1 MGNKISTVGDDVK
14 RQGEGSGA
22 NSRAADVYKLV
33 DLKGGGE
40 LVEMMK
46 RARWTKNF
54 KEIDDTIQE
63 KIKPFLYDGGRG
75 KKIPI
80 SEVIDQ
86 RNKAR
91 SSTIKSASKDKQKR
105 AHEQALLDMK
115 FQDSEGNYLHNK
127 PDEFMQDR
135 KFRECCWDINQTGS
149 VGETVLHLCLLN
161 ATAIH
166 ADLAKR
172 LIQAFPKMIN
182 DIYLAD
188 EYFGESILHIAIVNE
203 DPAMVKFLLDNG
215 ADVHERACG
224 NFFCPDDQKSSRMDT
239 YDHEWV
245 YVTEKTNYEGHVY
258 LGEYPLSFAA
268 CLGQEECVRLL
279 IAKGANP
286 NFQDS
291 NGNTVMHMLV
301 IHDRKENEYEGKYAS
316 KQIELEKCPQD
327 MFNLLVDFG
336 ARLDIK
342 NRQGLTPLT
351 LAAKLTRKEMY
362 EHILEKI
369 RQVVWIYGNVTCAGY
384 PLTDIDTI
392 AESGEINRNSVLN
405 LVVYGTEDGHLDMM
419 DGLIVELLKDKWKT
433 FVGHRFYRR
442 FAIFFAYFIIFMFAF
457 ILRPGS
463 DLCPATVSVS
473 GNSTTQSSQHT
484 AENDSCYLIK
494 ACRTEDKVRFGL
506 EVLVLIGSVWYIF
519 IAMKEIYHQ
528 GFRVFFITLKGA
540 PAKAMFLLADVLVVL
555 MLPGRALCQHEYE
568 DIIAVFAILFTAPY
582 FLFFCRGF
590 KIVGPFV
597 VMIYNMIAG
606 DLLRWIIIY
615 LVFIIGFSQAMYI
628 VFLSVQGSPFNDPV
642 EAIMSMFMMSLGEF
656 GDYYESFSQTNHPI
670 LSKIIFMIYMIM
682 VTLLLVNMLI
692 AMMGNTYQLVN
703 ETQKEWFRQW
713 AKIVLV
719 VEQSVSTEIRSEQR
733 QKYSQPSA
741 DGDRIFVVR
750 WHQTEKEQEEM
761 ARQKEEIYQKQR
773 KAAAEK
779 KKNVFRKMSTPMV
792 IDTREAEEG
801 HVNM

>member
-127 PDEFMQDR
+127 PDR

-301 IHDRKENEYEGKYAS
+301 IHDRK
-316 KQIELEKCPQD
+316 D

>member
-1 MGNKISTVGDDVK
+1 MGNKVSTVGDDVK
-14 RQGEGSGA
+14 RQGEGSGVD
-22 NSRAADVYKLV
+22 SRAADVYKMV

-63 KIKPFLYDGGRG
+63 KVKTFLYDGGRG
-75 KKIPI
+75 KKVPI
-80 SEVIDQ
+80 SHIIEQ

-91 SSTIKSASKDKQKR
+91 PSAVKTGSKDKQKK
-105 AHEQALLDMK
+105 AHEQALLNMK
-115 FQDSEGNYLHNK
+115 FQDGEGNYLHNK
-127 PDEFMQDR
+127 PDNFVEDK
-135 KFRECCWDINQTGS
+135 KFRDCCWDIDQRGS

-172 LIQAFPKMIN
+172 LIQAFPKMMN

-224 NFFCPDDQKSSRMDT
+224 NFFSPDDQKSSRMDN

-245 YVTEKTNYEGHVY
+245 EVTAKTNYEGHVY

-279 IAKGANP
+279 VAKGANL
-286 NFQDS
+286 NVQDT

-301 IHDRKENEYEGKYAS
+301 IHDRKENEFDGE
-316 KQIELEKCPQD
+316 D
-327 MFNLLVDFG
+327 MFNLLLELG

-351 LAAKLTRKEMY
+351 LAATLTRKEMY

-369 RQVVWIYGNVTCAGY
+369 RQVCWIYGNVTCAGY
-384 PLTDIDTI
+384 PLKDIDTI
-392 AESGEINRNSVLN
+392 SETGDINRNSALN

-442 FAIFFAYFIIFMFAF
+442 FAIFFVYFIIFMVAV

-463 DLCPATVSVS
+463 DLCPTQVASDNNTTVQTSSVS
-473 GNSTTQSSQHT
+473 TES
-484 AENDSCYLIK
+484 DSCYLIK
-494 ACRTEDKVRFGL
+494 ACRTEDKVRFAL
-506 EVLVLIGSVWYIF
+506 EILLLIGAVWYIF

-540 PAKAMFLLADVLVVL
+540 PAKALFLLSDVLVVL

-568 DIIAVFAILFTAPY
+568 DIIVVFAILFTAPY

-615 LVFIIGFSQAMYI
+615 LVFIIGFSQAFYI
-628 VFLSVQGSPFNDPV
+628 AFINGTCDPDSNPCVFTSPI
-642 EAIMSMFMMSLGEF
+642 ESMLGMFAMNVGEF
-656 GDYYESFSQTNHPI
+656 EDIYGTFDYSEYPTFM
-670 LSKIIFMIYMIM
+670 KIIFMIYMIM

-719 VEQSVSTEIRSEQR
+719 VEQSVTTEIRRTQR
-733 QKYSQPSA
+733 LKYSQPSA
-741 DGDRIFVVR
+741 DGDRMFIVR
-750 WHQTEKEQEEM
+750 WHQTQKEQEEM

-779 KKNVFRKMSTPMV
+779 KRSVFRKASNPKM
-792 IDTREAEEG
+792 IDTREAEVG
-801 HVNM
+801 HINV

>member
-301 IHDRKENEYEGKYAS
+301 IHDRKYAS

-670 LSKIIFMIYMIM
+670 LSKPF
-682 VTLLLVNMLI
+682 LLHL
-692 AMMGNTYQLVN
+692 
-703 ETQKEWFRQW
+703 
-713 AKIVLV
+713 
-719 VEQSVSTEIRSEQR
+719 
-733 QKYSQPSA
+733 
-741 DGDRIFVVR
+741 
-750 WHQTEKEQEEM
+750 
-761 ARQKEEIYQKQR
+761 
-773 KAAAEK
+773 
-779 KKNVFRKMSTPMV
+779 
-792 IDTREAEEG
+792 
-801 HVNM
+801 

>member
-127 PDEFMQDR
+127 PDR

-301 IHDRKENEYEGKYAS
+301 IHDRK
-316 KQIELEKCPQD
+316 D

-615 LVFIIGFSQAMYI
+615 LVFIIGFSQAFFI
-628 VFLSVQGSPFNDPV
+628 AFVNGSCDPESNPCVFLSPIESIVG
-642 EAIMSMFMMSLGEF
+642 MFAMNVGEF
-656 GDYYESFSQTNHPI
+656 EDIYGTFDYSEYPTFI
-670 LSKIIFMIYMIM
+670 KIIFMIYMIM

>member
-14 RQGEGSGA
+14 RQGEGSGG
-22 NSRAADVYKLV
+22 AADVYKMV

-63 KIKPFLYDGGRG
+63 KVRTFLYDGGRG
-75 KKIPI
+75 KKVPI
-80 SEVIDQ
+80 SEIIEL
-86 RNKAR
+86 RNKTR
-91 SSTIKSASKDKQKR
+91 SSAIKSASKDKQKKT
-105 AHEQALLDMK
+105 HEQALLDLK
-115 FQDSEGNYLHNK
+115 FQDSEGNYLQNK
-127 PDEFMQDR
+127 PDR
-135 KFRECCWDINQTGS
+135 KFRECCWDIHQTGS
-149 VGETVLHLCLLN
+149 VGETILHLCLLN

-172 LIQAFPKMIN
+172 LIQAYPKMIN

-245 YVTEKTNYEGHVY
+245 DVTEKTNYEGHVY
-258 LGEYPLSFAA
+258 FGEYPLSFAA

-279 IAKGANP
+279 VAKGANP
-286 NFQDS
+286 NYQDS

-301 IHDRKENEYEGKYAS
+301 IHDRKESEYEGQYAS
-316 KQIELEKCPQD
+316 KQE
-327 MFNLLVDFG
+327 MFNLLVELG

-362 EHILEKI
+362 EYILEKI
-369 RQVVWIYGNVTCAGY
+369 RQVVWIFGNVTCAGY
-384 PLTDIDTI
+384 PLKDIDTI
-392 AESGEINRNSVLN
+392 SETGEINRNSVLN
-405 LVVYGTEDGHLDMM
+405 LVVYGAEDGHLDMM

-433 FVGHRFYRR
+433 FVGHRFYKK
-442 FAIFFAYFIIFMFAF
+442 FAIFFAYFIIFMVAF
-457 ILRPGS
+457 ILRPGV
-463 DLCPATVSVS
+463 DLCPTTTASSGSV
-473 GNSTTQSSQHT
+473 NSTTSQSSQVT
-484 AENDSCYLIK
+484 TENDACYLIK
-494 ACRTEDKVRFGL
+494 ACRTEDKVRFAL
-506 EVLVLIGSVWYIF
+506 EIMVLIGAVWYIF

-540 PAKAMFLLADVLVVL
+540 PAKAMFLLSDVLVVL

-628 VFLSVQGSPFNDPV
+628 IFLNVPGSPFNNPV
-642 EAIMSMFMMSLGEF
+642 EAVMCMFMMSLGEF

-670 LSKIIFMIYMIM
+670 LSKVGDTTLYWLLSPLIF
-682 VTLLLVNMLI
+682 LLFNI
-692 AMMGNTYQLVN
+692 NP
-703 ETQKEWFRQW
+703 EC
-713 AKIVLV
+713 
-719 VEQSVSTEIRSEQR
+719 
-733 QKYSQPSA
+733 
-741 DGDRIFVVR
+741 
-750 WHQTEKEQEEM
+750 
-761 ARQKEEIYQKQR
+761 
-773 KAAAEK
+773 
-779 KKNVFRKMSTPMV
+779 
-792 IDTREAEEG
+792 
-801 HVNM
+801 

>member
-1 MGNKISTVGDDVK
+1 MGNKVSTVGDDVK
-14 RQGEGSGA
+14 RQGEGSGVD
-22 NSRAADVYKLV
+22 SRAADVYKMV

-63 KIKPFLYDGGRG
+63 KVKTFLYDGGRG
-75 KKIPI
+75 KKVPI
-80 SEVIDQ
+80 SHIIEQ

-91 SSTIKSASKDKQKR
+91 PSAVKTGSKDKQKK
-105 AHEQALLDMK
+105 AHEQALLNMK
-115 FQDSEGNYLHNK
+115 FQDGEGNYLHNK
-127 PDEFMQDR
+127 PDNFVEDK
-135 KFRECCWDINQTGS
+135 KFRDCCWDIDQRGS

-172 LIQAFPKMIN
+172 LIQAFPKMMN

-224 NFFCPDDQKSSRMDT
+224 NFFSPDDQKSSRMDN

-245 YVTEKTNYEGHVY
+245 EVTAKTNYEGHVY

-279 IAKGANP
+279 VAKGANL
-286 NFQDS
+286 NVQDT

-301 IHDRKENEYEGKYAS
+301 IHDRKYAS
-316 KQIELEKCPQD
+316 KQIELEKSPRD
-327 MFNLLVDFG
+327 MFNLLLELG

-351 LAAKLTRKEMY
+351 LAATLTRKEMY

-369 RQVVWIYGNVTCAGY
+369 RQVCWIYGNVTCAGY
-384 PLTDIDTI
+384 PLKDIDTI
-392 AESGEINRNSVLN
+392 SETGDINRNSALN

-442 FAIFFAYFIIFMFAF
+442 FAIFFVYFIIFMVAV

-463 DLCPATVSVS
+463 DLCPTQVASDNNTTVQTSSVS
-473 GNSTTQSSQHT
+473 TES
-484 AENDSCYLIK
+484 DSCYLIK
-494 ACRTEDKVRFGL
+494 ACRTEDKVRFAL
-506 EVLVLIGSVWYIF
+506 EILLLIGAVWYIF

-540 PAKAMFLLADVLVVL
+540 PAKALFLLSDVLVVL

-568 DIIAVFAILFTAPY
+568 DIIVVFAILFTAPY

-615 LVFIIGFSQAMYI
+615 LVFIIGFSQAFYI
-628 VFLSVQGSPFNDPV
+628 AFINGTCDPDSNPCVFTSPI
-642 EAIMSMFMMSLGEF
+642 ESMLGMFAMNVGEF
-656 GDYYESFSQTNHPI
+656 EDIYGTFDYSEYPTFM
-670 LSKIIFMIYMIM
+670 KIIFMIYMIM

-719 VEQSVSTEIRSEQR
+719 VEQSVTTEIRRTQR
-733 QKYSQPSA
+733 LKYSQPSA
-741 DGDRIFVVR
+741 DGDRMFIVR
-750 WHQTEKEQEEM
+750 WHQTQKEQEEM

-779 KKNVFRKMSTPMV
+779 KRSVFRKASNPKM
-792 IDTREAEEG
+792 IDTREAEVG
-801 HVNM
+801 HINV

>member
-1 MGNKISTVGDDVK
+1 MGNKVSTVGDDVK
-14 RQGEGSGA
+14 RQGEGSGVD
-22 NSRAADVYKLV
+22 SRAADVYKMV
-33 DLKGGGE
+33 DLKGGGD
-40 LVEMMK
+40 LVEMTK

-54 KEIDDTIQE
+54 KELDDTIQE
-63 KIKPFLYDGGRG
+63 KVKPFLYDGGRG

-80 SEVIDQ
+80 TEIIDR

-91 SSTIKSASKDKQKR
+91 SSAIKSSSKDKQKK
-105 AHEQALLDMK
+105 AHEALLDVK

-127 PDEFMQDR
+127 PDR
-135 KFRECCWDINQTGS
+135 KFRDCCWDIDQRGS
-149 VGETVLHLCLLN
+149 VGETILHLCLLN

-215 ADVHERACG
+215 ADVQERACG
-224 NFFCPDDQKSSRMDT
+224 NFFCPDDQKSSRMDS

-245 YVTEKTNYEGHVY
+245 DVTEKTNYEGHVY
-258 LGEYPLSFAA
+258 FGEFPLSFAA

-286 NFQDS
+286 NVQDT

-301 IHDRKENEYEGKYAS
+301 IHDRK
-316 KQIELEKCPQD
+316 D
-327 MFNLLVDFG
+327 MFNLLLDLG

-351 LAAKLTRKEMY
+351 LAATLTRKEMY

-369 RQVVWIYGNVTCAGY
+369 RQVCWIYGNVTCAGY
-384 PLTDIDTI
+384 PLKDIDTI
-392 AESGEINRNSVLN
+392 SETGDINRNSALN

-442 FAIFFAYFIIFMFAF
+442 FAIFFLYFILFMFAF

-463 DLCPATVSVS
+463 DLCPTKIASNDNTTV
-473 GNSTTQSSQHT
+473 TQTSEVTS
-484 AENDSCYLIK
+484 ESDGCYLIK
-494 ACRTEDKVRFGL
+494 ACRTEDKVRFAL
-506 EVLVLIGSVWYIF
+506 EILVLIGALWYIF

-528 GFRVFFITLKGA
+528 GFRVFFTTLKGA
-540 PAKAMFLLADVLVVL
+540 PAKAMFLLSDILVVL

-597 VMIYNMIAG
+597 VMIYKMIAG

-628 VFLSVQGSPFNDPV
+628 IFLNVQGSPFNDPV
-642 EAIMSMFMMSLGEF
+642 EAIMGMFMMSLGEF

-692 AMMGNTYQLVN
+692 AMMGNTYQLIN

-719 VEQSVSTEIRSEQR
+719 VEQSVTTEIRRTQR

-741 DGDRIFVVR
+741 DGDRMFIVR
-750 WHQTEKEQEEM
+750 WHQTQKEQEEM

-779 KKNVFRKMSTPMV
+779 RKNIFRKMSTPKV

-801 HVNM
+801 HINM

>member
-1 MGNKISTVGDDVK
+1 MGNKVSTVGDDVK
-14 RQGEGSGA
+14 RQGEGSGVD
-22 NSRAADVYKLV
+22 SRAADVYKMV

-63 KIKPFLYDGGRG
+63 KVKTFLYDGGRG
-75 KKIPI
+75 KKVPI
-80 SEVIDQ
+80 SHIIEQ

-91 SSTIKSASKDKQKR
+91 PSAVKTGSKDKQKK
-105 AHEQALLDMK
+105 AHEQALLNMK
-115 FQDSEGNYLHNK
+115 FQDGEGNYLHNK
-127 PDEFMQDR
+127 PDK
-135 KFRECCWDINQTGS
+135 KFRDCCWDIDQRGS

-172 LIQAFPKMIN
+172 LIQAFPKMMN

-224 NFFCPDDQKSSRMDT
+224 NFFSPDDQKSSRMDN

-245 YVTEKTNYEGHVY
+245 EVTAKTNYEGHVY

-279 IAKGANP
+279 VAKGANL
-286 NFQDS
+286 NVQDT

-301 IHDRKENEYEGKYAS
+301 IHDRK
-316 KQIELEKCPQD
+316 D
-327 MFNLLVDFG
+327 MFNLLLELG

-351 LAAKLTRKEMY
+351 LAATLTRKEMY

-369 RQVVWIYGNVTCAGY
+369 RQVCWIYGNVTCAGY
-384 PLTDIDTI
+384 PLKDIDTI
-392 AESGEINRNSVLN
+392 SETGDINRNSALN

-442 FAIFFAYFIIFMFAF
+442 FAIFFVYFIIFMVAV

-463 DLCPATVSVS
+463 DLCPTQVASDNNTTVQTSSVS
-473 GNSTTQSSQHT
+473 TES
-484 AENDSCYLIK
+484 DSCYLIK
-494 ACRTEDKVRFGL
+494 ACRTEDKVRFAL
-506 EVLVLIGSVWYIF
+506 EILLLIGAVWYIF

-540 PAKAMFLLADVLVVL
+540 PAKALFLLSDVLVVL

-568 DIIAVFAILFTAPY
+568 DIIVVFAILFTAPY

-628 VFLSVQGSPFNDPV
+628 IFLNIEGSPFNDPV
-642 EAIMSMFMMSLGEF
+642 EAIMCMFMMSLGEF

-670 LSKIIFMIYMIM
+670 LAKIIFMIYMIM

-719 VEQSVSTEIRSEQR
+719 VEQSVTTEIRRTQR
-733 QKYSQPSA
+733 LKYSQPSA
-741 DGDRIFVVR
+741 DGDRMFIVR
-750 WHQTEKEQEEM
+750 WHQTQKEQEEM

-779 KKNVFRKMSTPMV
+779 KRSVFRKASNPKM
-792 IDTREAEEG
+792 IDTREAEVG
-801 HVNM
+801 HINV

>member
-1 MGNKISTVGDDVK
+1 MGNKVSTVGDDVK
-14 RQGEGSGA
+14 RQGEGSGVD
-22 NSRAADVYKLV
+22 SRAADVYKMV

-63 KIKPFLYDGGRG
+63 KVKTFLYDGGRG
-75 KKIPI
+75 KKVPI
-80 SEVIDQ
+80 SHIIEQ

-91 SSTIKSASKDKQKR
+91 PSAVKTGSKDKQKK
-105 AHEQALLDMK
+105 AHEQALLNMK
-115 FQDSEGNYLHNK
+115 FQDGEGNYLHNK
-127 PDEFMQDR
+127 PDNFVEDK
-135 KFRECCWDINQTGS
+135 KFRDCCWDIDQRGS

-172 LIQAFPKMIN
+172 LIQAFPKMMN

-224 NFFCPDDQKSSRMDT
+224 NFFSPDDQKSSRMDN

-245 YVTEKTNYEGHVY
+245 EVTAKTNYEGHVY

-279 IAKGANP
+279 VAKGANL
-286 NFQDS
+286 NVQDT

-301 IHDRKENEYEGKYAS
+301 IHDRK
-316 KQIELEKCPQD
+316 D
-327 MFNLLVDFG
+327 MFNLLLELG

-351 LAAKLTRKEMY
+351 LAATLTRKEMY

-369 RQVVWIYGNVTCAGY
+369 RQVCWIYGNVTCAGY
-384 PLTDIDTI
+384 PLKDIDTI
-392 AESGEINRNSVLN
+392 SETGDINRNSALN

-442 FAIFFAYFIIFMFAF
+442 FAIFFVYFIIFMVAV

-463 DLCPATVSVS
+463 DLCPTQVASDNNTTVQTSSVS
-473 GNSTTQSSQHT
+473 TES
-484 AENDSCYLIK
+484 DSCYLIK
-494 ACRTEDKVRFGL
+494 ACRTEDKVRFAL
-506 EVLVLIGSVWYIF
+506 EILLLIGAVWYIF

-540 PAKAMFLLADVLVVL
+540 PAKALFLLSDVLVVL

-568 DIIAVFAILFTAPY
+568 DIIVVFAILFTAPY

-615 LVFIIGFSQAMYI
+615 LVFIIGFSQAFYI
-628 VFLSVQGSPFNDPV
+628 AFINGTCDPDSNPCVFTSPI
-642 EAIMSMFMMSLGEF
+642 ESMLGMFAMNVGEF
-656 GDYYESFSQTNHPI
+656 EDIYGTFDYSEYPTFM
-670 LSKIIFMIYMIM
+670 KIIFMIYMIM

-719 VEQSVSTEIRSEQR
+719 VEQSVTTEIRRTQR
-733 QKYSQPSA
+733 LKYSQPSA
-741 DGDRIFVVR
+741 DGDRMFIVR
-750 WHQTEKEQEEM
+750 WHQTQKEQEEM

-779 KKNVFRKMSTPMV
+779 KRSVFRKASNPKM
-792 IDTREAEEG
+792 IDTREAEVG
-801 HVNM
+801 HINV

>member
-1 MGNKISTVGDDVK
+1 MGNKVSTVGDDVK
-14 RQGEGSGA
+14 RQGEGSGVD
-22 NSRAADVYKLV
+22 SRAADVYKMV

-63 KIKPFLYDGGRG
+63 KVKTFLYDGGRG
-75 KKIPI
+75 KKVPI
-80 SEVIDQ
+80 SHIIEQ

-91 SSTIKSASKDKQKR
+91 PSAVKTGSKDKQKK
-105 AHEQALLDMK
+105 AHEQALLNMK
-115 FQDSEGNYLHNK
+115 FQDGEGNYLHNK
-127 PDEFMQDR
+127 PDNFVEDK
-135 KFRECCWDINQTGS
+135 KFRDCCWDIDQRGS

-172 LIQAFPKMIN
+172 LIQAFPKMMN

-224 NFFCPDDQKSSRMDT
+224 NFFSPDDQKSSRMDN

-245 YVTEKTNYEGHVY
+245 EVTAKTNYEGHVY

-279 IAKGANP
+279 VAKGANL
-286 NFQDS
+286 NVQDT

-301 IHDRKENEYEGKYAS
+301 IHDRKYAS
-316 KQIELEKCPQD
+316 KQD
-327 MFNLLVDFG
+327 MFNLLLELG

-351 LAAKLTRKEMY
+351 LAATLTRKEMY

-369 RQVVWIYGNVTCAGY
+369 RQVCWIYGNVTCAGY
-384 PLTDIDTI
+384 PLKDIDTI
-392 AESGEINRNSVLN
+392 SETGDINRNSALN

-442 FAIFFAYFIIFMFAF
+442 FAIFFVYFIIFMVAV

-463 DLCPATVSVS
+463 DLCPTQVASDNNTTVQTSSVS
-473 GNSTTQSSQHT
+473 TES
-484 AENDSCYLIK
+484 DSCYLIK
-494 ACRTEDKVRFGL
+494 ACRTEDKVRFAL
-506 EVLVLIGSVWYIF
+506 EILLLIGAVWYIF

-540 PAKAMFLLADVLVVL
+540 PAKALFLLSDVLVVL

-568 DIIAVFAILFTAPY
+568 DIIVVFAILFTAPY

-615 LVFIIGFSQAMYI
+615 LVFIIGFSQAFYI
-628 VFLSVQGSPFNDPV
+628 AFINGTCDPDSNPCVFTSPI
-642 EAIMSMFMMSLGEF
+642 ESMLGMFAMNVGEF
-656 GDYYESFSQTNHPI
+656 EDIYGTFDYSEYPTFM
-670 LSKIIFMIYMIM
+670 KIIFMIYMIM

-719 VEQSVSTEIRSEQR
+719 VEQSVTTEIRRTQR
-733 QKYSQPSA
+733 LKYSQPSA
-741 DGDRIFVVR
+741 DGDRMFIVR
-750 WHQTEKEQEEM
+750 WHQTQKEQEEM

-779 KKNVFRKMSTPMV
+779 KRSVFRKASNPKM
-792 IDTREAEEG
+792 IDTREAEVG
-801 HVNM
+801 HINV

>member
-301 IHDRKENEYEGKYAS
+301 IHDRKYAS

>member
-301 IHDRKENEYEGKYAS
+301 IHDRK
-316 KQIELEKCPQD
+316 D

-615 LVFIIGFSQAMYI
+615 LVFIIGFSQAFFI
-628 VFLSVQGSPFNDPV
+628 AFVNGSCDPESNPCVFLSPIESIVG
-642 EAIMSMFMMSLGEF
+642 MFAMNVGEF
-656 GDYYESFSQTNHPI
+656 EDIYGTFDYSEYPTFI
-670 LSKIIFMIYMIM
+670 KIIFMIYMIM

>member
-1 MGNKISTVGDDVK
+1 MGNKVSTVGDDVK
-14 RQGEGSGA
+14 RQGEGSGVD
-22 NSRAADVYKLV
+22 SRAADVYKMV
-33 DLKGGGE
+33 DLKGGGD
-40 LVEMMK
+40 LVEMTK

-54 KEIDDTIQE
+54 KELDDTIQE
-63 KIKPFLYDGGRG
+63 KVKPFLYDGGRG

-80 SEVIDQ
+80 TEIIDR

-91 SSTIKSASKDKQKR
+91 SSAIKSSSKDKQRK
-105 AHEQALLDMK
+105 AGEALLDMK

-127 PDEFMQDR
+127 PDESVEDR
-135 KFRECCWDINQTGS
+135 KFRECCWDIDQRGS
-149 VGETVLHLCLLN
+149 VGETILHLCLLN

-215 ADVHERACG
+215 ADVQERACG
-224 NFFCPDDQKSSRMDT
+224 NFFCPDDQKSSRMDS

-245 YVTEKTNYEGHVY
+245 DVTEKTNYEGHVY
-258 LGEYPLSFAA
+258 FGEYPLSFAA

-279 IAKGANP
+279 VAKGANP
-286 NFQDS
+286 NVQDT

-301 IHDRKENEYEGKYAS
+301 IHDRKYAS
-316 KQIELEKCPQD
+316 KKIELDNSPAD
-327 MFNLLVDFG
+327 MFNLLLDLG

-351 LAAKLTRKEMY
+351 LAATLTRKEMY
-362 EHILEKI
+362 EHILERI
-369 RQVVWIYGNVTCAGY
+369 RQVCWIYGNVTCAGY
-384 PLTDIDTI
+384 PLKDIDTI
-392 AESGEINRNSVLN
+392 SETGDINRNSALN

-442 FAIFFAYFIIFMFAF
+442 FAIFFLYFILFMFAF

-463 DLCPATVSVS
+463 DLCPTKTASTDNTTVTQTSAV
-473 GNSTTQSSQHT
+473 TTES
-484 AENDSCYLIK
+484 DGCYLIK
-494 ACRTEDKVRFGL
+494 ACRTEDKVRFAL
-506 EVLVLIGSVWYIF
+506 EILVLIGAIWYIF
-519 IAMKEIYHQ
+519 IAMKEIFHQ
-528 GFRVFFITLKGA
+528 GFRVFFTTLKGA
-540 PAKAMFLLADVLVVL
+540 PAKAMFLLSDVLVVL

-597 VMIYNMIAG
+597 VMIYKMIAG

-615 LVFIIGFSQAMYI
+615 LVFIIGFSQAFYI
-628 VFLSVQGSPFNDPV
+628 AFVNGTCDPSSDPCVFLSPIESIVG
-642 EAIMSMFMMSLGEF
+642 MFAMNVGEF
-656 GDYYESFSQTNHPI
+656 EDIYGTFDSSEYPTVV
-670 LSKIIFMIYMIM
+670 KIIFMIYMIM

-692 AMMGNTYQLVN
+692 AMMGNTYQLIN

-719 VEQSVSTEIRSEQR
+719 VEQSVTTEIRRTQR

-741 DGDRIFVVR
+741 DGDRMFIVR
-750 WHQTEKEQEEM
+750 WHQTQKEQEEM

-779 KKNVFRKMSTPMV
+779 RKNIFRKMSTPKV

-801 HVNM
+801 HINM

>member
-14 RQGEGSGA
+14 RQGEGSGG
-22 NSRAADVYKLV
+22 AADVYKMV

-63 KIKPFLYDGGRG
+63 KVRTFLYDGGRG
-75 KKIPI
+75 KKVPI
-80 SEVIDQ
+80 SEIIEL
-86 RNKAR
+86 RNKTR
-91 SSTIKSASKDKQKR
+91 SSAIKSASKDKQKKT
-105 AHEQALLDMK
+105 HEQALLDLK
-115 FQDSEGNYLHNK
+115 FQDSEGNYLQNK
-127 PDEFMQDR
+127 PDR
-135 KFRECCWDINQTGS
+135 KFRECCWDIHQTGS
-149 VGETVLHLCLLN
+149 VGETILHLCLLN

-172 LIQAFPKMIN
+172 LIQAYPKMIN

-245 YVTEKTNYEGHVY
+245 DVTEKTNYEGHVY
-258 LGEYPLSFAA
+258 FGEYPLSFAA

-279 IAKGANP
+279 VAKGANP
-286 NFQDS
+286 NYQDS

-301 IHDRKENEYEGKYAS
+301 IHDRKE
-316 KQIELEKCPQD
+316 
-327 MFNLLVDFG
+327 MFNLLVELG

-362 EHILEKI
+362 EYILEKI
-369 RQVVWIYGNVTCAGY
+369 RQVVWIFGNVTCAGY
-384 PLTDIDTI
+384 PLKDIDTI
-392 AESGEINRNSVLN
+392 SETGEINRNSVLN
-405 LVVYGTEDGHLDMM
+405 LVVYGAEDGHLDMM

-433 FVGHRFYRR
+433 FVGHRFYKK
-442 FAIFFAYFIIFMFAF
+442 FAIFFAYFIIFMVAF
-457 ILRPGS
+457 ILRPGV
-463 DLCPATVSVS
+463 DLCPTTTASSSSV
-473 GNSTTQSSQHT
+473 NSTTSQSSQVT
-484 AENDSCYLIK
+484 TENDACYLIK
-494 ACRTEDKVRFGL
+494 ACRTEDKVRFAL
-506 EVLVLIGSVWYIF
+506 EIMVLIGAVWYIF

-540 PAKAMFLLADVLVVL
+540 PAKAMFLLSDVLVVL

-628 VFLSVQGSPFNDPV
+628 IFLNVPGSPFNNPV
-642 EAIMSMFMMSLGEF
+642 EAVMCMFMMSLGEF

-719 VEQSVSTEIRSEQR
+719 VEQSVSTEIRKEER
-733 QKYSQPSA
+733 LTYSHPSA
-741 DGDRIFVVR
+741 DGDRNFVVR
-750 WHQTEKEQEEM
+750 WHQTQKEQEEM

-779 KKNVFRKMSTPMV
+779 KKQVFRKMSTPMV

>member
-22 NSRAADVYKLV
+22 DVYTMV

-63 KIKPFLYDGGRG
+63 KVKKFLYNGGRG
-75 KKIPI
+75 EKVHISKII
-80 SEVIDQ
+80 EL
-86 RNKAR
+86 RNKTR
-91 SSTIKSASKDKQKR
+91 SSAIKAASKDKQRKT
-105 AHEQALLDMK
+105 HEQALLDLK
-115 FQDSEGNYLHNK
+115 FQDSEGNYLQNK
-127 PDEFMQDR
+127 PDR
-135 KFRECCWDINQTGS
+135 KFRECCWDIEQTGS
-149 VGETVLHLCLLN
+149 VGETILHLCLLN

-172 LIQAFPKMIN
+172 LIQAYPKMIN

-239 YDHEWV
+239 YDHEWID
-245 YVTEKTNYEGHVY
+245 VTEKTNYEGHVY
-258 LGEYPLSFAA
+258 FGEYPLSFAA

-279 IAKGANP
+279 VAKGANP
-286 NFQDS
+286 NYQDT

-301 IHDRKENEYEGKYAS
+301 IHDRKE
-316 KQIELEKCPQD
+316 
-327 MFNLLVDFG
+327 MFNLLVELG

-362 EHILEKI
+362 EYILEKI
-369 RQVVWIYGNVTCAGY
+369 REVVWIFGNVTCAGY
-384 PLTDIDTI
+384 PLKDIDTI
-392 AESGEINRNSVLN
+392 SETGEINRNSVLN
-405 LVVYGTEDGHLDMM
+405 LVVYGAEDGHLDMM

-433 FVGHRFYRR
+433 FVGHRFYKK
-442 FAIFFAYFIIFMFAF
+442 FAIFFAYFIIFMVAF
-457 ILRPGS
+457 ILRPGV
-463 DLCPATVSVS
+463 DLCPTKTASS
-473 GNSTTQSSQHT
+473 SSNSTTSQT
-484 AENDSCYLIK
+484 SQVTTENDSCYLIK
-494 ACRTEDKVRFGL
+494 ACRTEDKVRFAL
-506 EVLVLIGSVWYIF
+506 EILVLIGAVWYIF
-519 IAMKEIYHQ
+519 IAMKEVYHQ

-540 PAKAMFLLADVLVVL
+540 PAKAMFLLSDVLVVL

-615 LVFIIGFSQAMYI
+615 LVFIIGFSQ
-628 VFLSVQGSPFNDPV
+628 G
-642 EAIMSMFMMSLGEF
+642 
-656 GDYYESFSQTNHPI
+656 
-670 LSKIIFMIYMIM
+670 K
-682 VTLLLVNMLI
+682 LV
-692 AMMGNTYQLVN
+692 
-703 ETQKEWFRQW
+703 
-713 AKIVLV
+713 
-719 VEQSVSTEIRSEQR
+719 RS
-733 QKYSQPSA
+733 
-741 DGDRIFVVR
+741 
-750 WHQTEKEQEEM
+750 
-761 ARQKEEIYQKQR
+761 
-773 KAAAEK
+773 
-779 KKNVFRKMSTPMV
+779 
-792 IDTREAEEG
+792 
-801 HVNM
+801 

>member
-1 MGNKISTVGDDVK
+1 MGNKVSTVGDDVK
-14 RQGEGSGA
+14 RQGEGSGVD
-22 NSRAADVYKLV
+22 SRAADVYKMV

-63 KIKPFLYDGGRG
+63 KVKTFLYDGGRG
-75 KKIPI
+75 KKVPI
-80 SEVIDQ
+80 SHIIEQ

-91 SSTIKSASKDKQKR
+91 PSAVKTGSKDKQKK
-105 AHEQALLDMK
+105 AHEQALLNMK
-115 FQDSEGNYLHNK
+115 FQDGEGNYLHNK
-127 PDEFMQDR
+127 PDK
-135 KFRECCWDINQTGS
+135 KFRDCCWDIDQRGS

-172 LIQAFPKMIN
+172 LIQAFPKMMN

-224 NFFCPDDQKSSRMDT
+224 NFFSPDDQKSSRMDN

-245 YVTEKTNYEGHVY
+245 EVTAKTNYEGHVY

-279 IAKGANP
+279 VAKGANL
-286 NFQDS
+286 NVQDT

-301 IHDRKENEYEGKYAS
+301 IHDRK
-316 KQIELEKCPQD
+316 D
-327 MFNLLVDFG
+327 MFNLLLELG

-351 LAAKLTRKEMY
+351 LAATLTRKEMY

-369 RQVVWIYGNVTCAGY
+369 RQVCWIYGNVTCAGY
-384 PLTDIDTI
+384 PLKDIDTI
-392 AESGEINRNSVLN
+392 SETGDINRNSALN

-442 FAIFFAYFIIFMFAF
+442 FAIFFVYFIIFMVAV

-463 DLCPATVSVS
+463 DLCPTQVASDNNTTVQTSSVS
-473 GNSTTQSSQHT
+473 TES
-484 AENDSCYLIK
+484 DSCYLIK
-494 ACRTEDKVRFGL
+494 ACRTEDKVRFAL
-506 EVLVLIGSVWYIF
+506 EILLLIGAVWYIF

-540 PAKAMFLLADVLVVL
+540 PAKALFLLSDVLVVL

-568 DIIAVFAILFTAPY
+568 DIIVVFAILFTAPY

-615 LVFIIGFSQAMYI
+615 LVFIIGFSQAFYI
-628 VFLSVQGSPFNDPV
+628 AFINGTCDPDSNPCVFTSPI
-642 EAIMSMFMMSLGEF
+642 ESMLGMFAMNVGEF
-656 GDYYESFSQTNHPI
+656 EDIYGTFDYSEYPTFM
-670 LSKIIFMIYMIM
+670 KIIFMIYMIM

-719 VEQSVSTEIRSEQR
+719 VEQSVTTEIRRTQR
-733 QKYSQPSA
+733 LKYSQPSA
-741 DGDRIFVVR
+741 DGDRMFIVR
-750 WHQTEKEQEEM
+750 WHQTQKEQEEM

-779 KKNVFRKMSTPMV
+779 KRSVFRKASNPKM
-792 IDTREAEEG
+792 IDTREAEVG
-801 HVNM
+801 HINV

>member
-127 PDEFMQDR
+127 PDR

-301 IHDRKENEYEGKYAS
+301 IHDRKYAS

-615 LVFIIGFSQAMYI
+615 LVFIIGFSQAFFI
-628 VFLSVQGSPFNDPV
+628 AFVNGSCDPESNPCVFLSPIESIVG
-642 EAIMSMFMMSLGEF
+642 MFAMNVGEF
-656 GDYYESFSQTNHPI
+656 EDIYGTFDYSEYPTFI
-670 LSKIIFMIYMIM
+670 KIIFMIYMIM

>member
-301 IHDRKENEYEGKYAS
+301 IHDRKENEYEGK
-316 KQIELEKCPQD
+316 D

-615 LVFIIGFSQAMYI
+615 LVFIIGFSQAFFI
-628 VFLSVQGSPFNDPV
+628 AFVNGSCDPESNPCVFLSPIESIVG
-642 EAIMSMFMMSLGEF
+642 MFAMNVGEF
-656 GDYYESFSQTNHPI
+656 EDIYGTFDYSEYPTFI
-670 LSKIIFMIYMIM
+670 KIIFMIYMIM

>member
-301 IHDRKENEYEGKYAS
+301 IHDRKYAS
-316 KQIELEKCPQD
+316 KQD

-615 LVFIIGFSQAMYI
+615 LVFIIGFSQAFFI
-628 VFLSVQGSPFNDPV
+628 AFVNGSCDPESNPCVFLSPIESIVG
-642 EAIMSMFMMSLGEF
+642 MFAMNVGEF
-656 GDYYESFSQTNHPI
+656 EDIYGTFDYSEYPTFI
-670 LSKIIFMIYMIM
+670 KIIFMIYMIM

>member
-301 IHDRKENEYEGKYAS
+301 IHDRKYAS

-615 LVFIIGFSQAMYI
+615 LVFIIGFSQAFFI
-628 VFLSVQGSPFNDPV
+628 AFVNGSCDPESNPCVFLSPIESIVG
-642 EAIMSMFMMSLGEF
+642 MFAMNVGEF
-656 GDYYESFSQTNHPI
+656 EDIYGTFDYSEYPTFI
-670 LSKIIFMIYMIM
+670 KIIFMIYMIM

>member
-1 MGNKISTVGDDVK
+1 MGNKVSTVGDDVK
-14 RQGEGSGA
+14 RQGEGSGVD
-22 NSRAADVYKLV
+22 SRAADVYKMV

-63 KIKPFLYDGGRG
+63 KVKTFLYDGGRG
-75 KKIPI
+75 KKVPI
-80 SEVIDQ
+80 SHIIEQ

-91 SSTIKSASKDKQKR
+91 PSAVKTGSKDKQKK
-105 AHEQALLDMK
+105 AHEQALLNMK
-115 FQDSEGNYLHNK
+115 FQDGEGNYLHNK
-127 PDEFMQDR
+127 PDNFVEDK
-135 KFRECCWDINQTGS
+135 KFRDCCWDIDQRGS

-172 LIQAFPKMIN
+172 LIQAFPKMMN

-224 NFFCPDDQKSSRMDT
+224 NFFSPDDQKSSRMDN

-245 YVTEKTNYEGHVY
+245 EVTAKTNYEGHVY

-279 IAKGANP
+279 VAKGANL
-286 NFQDS
+286 NVQDT

-301 IHDRKENEYEGKYAS
+301 IHDRK
-316 KQIELEKCPQD
+316 IELEKSPRD
-327 MFNLLVDFG
+327 MFNLLLELG

-351 LAAKLTRKEMY
+351 LAATLTRKEMY

-369 RQVVWIYGNVTCAGY
+369 RQVCWIYGNVTCAGY
-384 PLTDIDTI
+384 PLKDIDTI
-392 AESGEINRNSVLN
+392 SETGDINRNSALN

-442 FAIFFAYFIIFMFAF
+442 FAIFFVYFIIFMVAV

-463 DLCPATVSVS
+463 DLCPTQVASDNNTTVQTSSVS
-473 GNSTTQSSQHT
+473 TES
-484 AENDSCYLIK
+484 DSCYLIK
-494 ACRTEDKVRFGL
+494 ACRTEDKVRFAL
-506 EVLVLIGSVWYIF
+506 EILLLIGAVWYIF

-540 PAKAMFLLADVLVVL
+540 PAKALFLLSDVLVVL

-568 DIIAVFAILFTAPY
+568 DIIVVFAILFTAPY

-615 LVFIIGFSQAMYI
+615 LVFIIGFSQAFYI
-628 VFLSVQGSPFNDPV
+628 AFINGTCDPDSNPCVFTSPI
-642 EAIMSMFMMSLGEF
+642 ESMLGMFAMNVGEF
-656 GDYYESFSQTNHPI
+656 EDIYGTFDYSEYPTFM
-670 LSKIIFMIYMIM
+670 KIIFMIYMIM

-719 VEQSVSTEIRSEQR
+719 VEQSVTTEIRRTQR
-733 QKYSQPSA
+733 LKYSQPSA
-741 DGDRIFVVR
+741 DGDRMFIVR
-750 WHQTEKEQEEM
+750 WHQTQKEQEEM

-779 KKNVFRKMSTPMV
+779 KRSVFRKASNPKM
-792 IDTREAEEG
+792 IDTREAEVG
-801 HVNM
+801 HINV

>member
-1 MGNKISTVGDDVK
+1 MGNKVSTVGDDVK
-14 RQGEGSGA
+14 RQGEGSGVD
-22 NSRAADVYKLV
+22 SRAADVYKMV

-63 KIKPFLYDGGRG
+63 KVKTFLYDGGRG
-75 KKIPI
+75 KKVPI
-80 SEVIDQ
+80 SHIIEQ

-91 SSTIKSASKDKQKR
+91 PSAVKTGSKDKQKK
-105 AHEQALLDMK
+105 AHEQALLNMK
-115 FQDSEGNYLHNK
+115 FQDGEGNYLHNK
-127 PDEFMQDR
+127 PDNFVEDK
-135 KFRECCWDINQTGS
+135 KFRDCCWDIDQRGS

-172 LIQAFPKMIN
+172 LIQAFPKMMN

-224 NFFCPDDQKSSRMDT
+224 NFFSPDDQKSSRMDN

-245 YVTEKTNYEGHVY
+245 EVTAKTNYEGHVY

-279 IAKGANP
+279 VAKGANL
-286 NFQDS
+286 NVQDT

-301 IHDRKENEYEGKYAS
+301 IHDRKENEFDGEYAS
-316 KQIELEKCPQD
+316 KQD
-327 MFNLLVDFG
+327 MFNLLLELG

-351 LAAKLTRKEMY
+351 LAATLTRKEMY

-369 RQVVWIYGNVTCAGY
+369 RQVCWIYGNVTCAGY
-384 PLTDIDTI
+384 PLKDIDTI
-392 AESGEINRNSVLN
+392 SETGDINRNSALN

-442 FAIFFAYFIIFMFAF
+442 FAIFFVYFIIFMVAV

-463 DLCPATVSVS
+463 DLCPTQVASDNNTTVQTSSVS
-473 GNSTTQSSQHT
+473 TES
-484 AENDSCYLIK
+484 DSCYLIK
-494 ACRTEDKVRFGL
+494 ACRTEDKVRFAL
-506 EVLVLIGSVWYIF
+506 EILLLIGAVWYIF

-540 PAKAMFLLADVLVVL
+540 PAKALFLLSDVLVVL

-568 DIIAVFAILFTAPY
+568 DIIVVFAILFTAPY

-615 LVFIIGFSQAMYI
+615 LVFIIGFSQAFYI
-628 VFLSVQGSPFNDPV
+628 AFINGTCDPDSNPCVFTSPI
-642 EAIMSMFMMSLGEF
+642 ESMLGMFAMNVGEF
-656 GDYYESFSQTNHPI
+656 EDIYGTFDYSEYPTFM
-670 LSKIIFMIYMIM
+670 KIIFMIYMIM

-719 VEQSVSTEIRSEQR
+719 VEQSVTTEIRRTQR
-733 QKYSQPSA
+733 LKYSQPSA
-741 DGDRIFVVR
+741 DGDRMFIVR
-750 WHQTEKEQEEM
+750 WHQTQKEQEEM

-779 KKNVFRKMSTPMV
+779 KRSVFRKASNPKM
-792 IDTREAEEG
+792 IDTREAEVG
-801 HVNM
+801 HINV

>member
-14 RQGEGSGA
+14 RQGEGSGG
-22 NSRAADVYKLV
+22 AADVYKMV

-63 KIKPFLYDGGRG
+63 KVRTFLYDGGRG
-75 KKIPI
+75 KKVPI
-80 SEVIDQ
+80 SEIIEL
-86 RNKAR
+86 RNKTR
-91 SSTIKSASKDKQKR
+91 SSAIKSASKDKQKKT
-105 AHEQALLDMK
+105 HEQALLDLK
-115 FQDSEGNYLHNK
+115 FQDSEGNYLQNK
-127 PDEFMQDR
+127 PDR
-135 KFRECCWDINQTGS
+135 KFRECCWDIHQTGS
-149 VGETVLHLCLLN
+149 VGETILHLCLLN

-172 LIQAFPKMIN
+172 LIQAYPKMIN

-245 YVTEKTNYEGHVY
+245 DVTEKTNYEGHVY
-258 LGEYPLSFAA
+258 FGEYPLSFAA

-279 IAKGANP
+279 VAKGANP
-286 NFQDS
+286 NYQDS

-301 IHDRKENEYEGKYAS
+301 IHDRKESEYEGQYAS
-316 KQIELEKCPQD
+316 KQLELERPPQE
-327 MFNLLVDFG
+327 MFNLLVELG

-362 EHILEKI
+362 EYILEKI
-369 RQVVWIYGNVTCAGY
+369 RQVVWIFGNVTCAGY
-384 PLTDIDTI
+384 PLKDIDTI
-392 AESGEINRNSVLN
+392 SETGEINRNSVLN
-405 LVVYGTEDGHLDMM
+405 LVVYGAEDGHLDMM

-433 FVGHRFYRR
+433 FVGHRFYKK
-442 FAIFFAYFIIFMFAF
+442 FAIFFAYFIIFMVAF
-457 ILRPGS
+457 ILRPGV
-463 DLCPATVSVS
+463 DLCPTTTASSGSV
-473 GNSTTQSSQHT
+473 NSTTSQSSQVT
-484 AENDSCYLIK
+484 TENDACYLIK
-494 ACRTEDKVRFGL
+494 ACRTEDKVRFAL
-506 EVLVLIGSVWYIF
+506 EIMVLIGAVWYIF

-540 PAKAMFLLADVLVVL
+540 PAKAMFLLSDVLVVL

-628 VFLSVQGSPFNDPV
+628 IFLNVPGSPFNNPV
-642 EAIMSMFMMSLGEF
+642 EAVMCMFMMSLGEF

-719 VEQSVSTEIRSEQR
+719 VEQSVSTEIRKEER
-733 QKYSQPSA
+733 LKYSHPSA
-741 DGDRIFVVR
+741 DGDRNFVVR
-750 WHQTEKEQEEM
+750 WHQTQKEQEEM
-761 ARQKEEIYQKQR
+761 ARQKEEIYQRQR

-779 KKNVFRKMSTPMV
+779 KKQVFRKMSTPMV